1 MVAFLSDTS
10 LILWLQ
16 QFSPTFDLPF
26 KFITS
31 LGSES
36 FFLLFLPLVYWCIHR
51 RIGAGLAILFLI
63 SASVNAI
70 AKAAFG
76 MPRPFML
83 DSSVLQLAAA
93 GGNGFPSGHT
103 QGAVVVWSYL
113 AVRFQKSWLW
123 WLAGLLIFSIPLSR
137 LYLGVHFP
145 ADLAGGYIIGGL
157 LAFAF
162 YKAERPVAEIIGKHS
177 PGIWILI
184 LSAATVVAVFW
195 VKDQGPYVIS
205 TVAALTGTSLG
216 IFIEH
221 RWIGFQINA
230 GLTKRSL
237 RYLTGVGGLLVIYI
251 GLKTGF
257 SGMEP
262 SWLFRFVRYYL
273 VGLWI
278 AAGAPLLFTRF
289 IKQQKPIQ

>member
-1 MVAFLSDTS
+1 MAAFLFDTS
-10 LILWLQ
+10 LIVWLQ
-16 QFSPTFDLPF
+16 QFSPTLDLPF

-31 LGSES
+31 LGNEP
-36 FFLLFLPLVYWCIHR
+36 FFFLFLPLVYWCIHR

-76 MPRPFML
+76 MPRPFMV

-103 QGAVVVWSYL
+103 QGAMVVWSYL
-113 AVRFQKSWLW
+113 AVRFQKIWLW
-123 WLAGLLIFSIPLSR
+123 WLAGALILLIPLSR

-145 ADLAGGYIIGGL
+145 ADLAGGYVIGGL
-157 LAFAF
+157 LVLCF
-162 YKAERPVAEIIGKHS
+162 YKTERPVAEMIGRYS
-177 PGIWILI
+177 PGIWILVH
-184 LSAATVVAVFW
+184 SAATVVAVFG

-205 TVAALTGTSLG
+205 PVAALMGTSLG
-216 IFIEH
+216 IFLEH

-230 GLTKRSL
+230 GLARRSA
-237 RYLTGVGGLLVIYI
+237 RYLAGVGGLLVFYI
-251 GLKTGF
+251 GLKTVF

-262 SWLFRFVRYYL
+262 AWLFRFVRYYL

-278 AAGAPLLFTRF
+278 AAGAPLVFNRF
-289 IKQQKPIQ
+289 ITQQKPIQ